1 MTNPANDI
9 VRQAN
14 NGSVAAIIQVLNDKL
29 ADSGVRTRAMFAG
42 SVLQILCEAATP
54 EQLEQTSLVQRV
66 QQILE
71 AIAPRGVRRVNINS
85 RIVREQQLLWLDEIS
100 RDPENQLLWSQEITV
115 QQPSFFSRIAKEWKE
130 ERAEKQTVAAQRSVR
145 QIREDRQFWRGL
157 AGGAIAASLL
167 LLGGWIVYSRTNDTA
182 LTTST
187 PTATPVNVAKPATP
201 SSPTAATPLL
211 PAAEDPF
218 ANAVRL
224 AEKAT
229 AGGKTATTAAE
240 WLSLAADWQQA
251 SDLMAKIANTDSR
264 YAVAQSRVA
273 MYREKSAVAQA
284 EATRR
289 QQATVPPDDPST
301 DTSEAAEPQ

>member
-187 PTATPVNVAKPATP
+187 PVASPVNVAKPATP
-201 SSPTAATPLL
+201 SSPTAAIPLP